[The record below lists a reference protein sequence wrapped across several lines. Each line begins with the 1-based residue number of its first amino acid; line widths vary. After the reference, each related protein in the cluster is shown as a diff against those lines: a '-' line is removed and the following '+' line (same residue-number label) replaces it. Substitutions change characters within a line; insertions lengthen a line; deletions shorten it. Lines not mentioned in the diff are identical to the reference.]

1 MLTLTSQSTREPV
14 ALQPARKAD
23 CMRILPRILLLVLF
37 SFPLL
42 CRAEENCLWL
52 NAATAGG
59 VLGGAV
65 AVSVTHPNPHPL
77 DIQPANVKSGT
88 GPMSANPSGYSYA
101 GNTVDDSDCAFH
113 RQSPVVGEL
122 RIQVRTMSEPAKAF
136 VTYTARCGAHG
147 TPLKAI
153 GNEALVCDLH
163 KKGSRLSEQVVGRV
177 RDRLFVIDLSVQDPL
192 ITQSVLREKAETTA
206 EIVAGNLF

>member
-1 MLTLTSQSTREPV
+1 MLKLACRSTREPV
-14 ALQPARKAD
+14 SPQPALGAYS
-23 CMRILPRILLLVLF
+23 MRIVPRILLIAFF

-59 VLGGAV
+59 ILGGAV
-65 AVSVTHPNPHPL
+65 IASVSHANSHPPN
-77 DIQPANVKSGT
+77 IQPANVKSGT
-88 GPMSANPSGYSYA
+88 GPMSANPSGSSYA

-113 RQSPVVGEL
+113 RQAPVVGEL
-122 RIQVRTMSEPAKAF
+122 RIQVRTMSEPSKAF
-136 VTYTARCGAHG
+136 VAYSARCGARG

-153 GNEALVCDLH
+153 GNEAMVCDLN
-163 KKGSRLSEQVVGRV
+163 KRSRRLSEQVVGRV
-177 RDRLFVIDLSVQDPL
+177 RDRLFVIDLSAEDPS
-192 ITQSVLREKAETTA
+192 ITQSVLREKALTTA

>member
-1 MLTLTSQSTREPV
+1 MLNLACQSTREPV
-14 ALQPARKAD
+14 SPQPARRANS
-23 CMRILPRILLLVLF
+23 MQILPRILLIAFF

-65 AVSVTHPNPHPL
+65 TVSVTHANPHPL

-88 GPMSANPSGYSYA
+88 GPMSANPSGSSYA

-113 RQSPVVGEL
+113 RPPPVVGEL
-122 RIQVRTMSEPAKAF
+122 RIQVQTMSKAAKAF
-136 VTYTARCGAHG
+136 VAYTARCGARG

-153 GNEALVCDLH
+153 GNEALVCDLN
-163 KKGSRLSEQVVGRV
+163 KKSSRLSEQVVGRV
-177 RDRLFVIDLSVQDPL
+177 RDRLFVIDLSVQDPS
-192 ITQSVLREKAETTA
+192 ITQSVLREKAQTTA

>member
-1 MLTLTSQSTREPV
+1 MLNLACQSTRESISP
-14 ALQPARKAD
+14 QPARRAD
-23 CMRILPRILLLVLF
+23 SIRILPCILIVALF

-65 AVSVTHPNPHPL
+65 TVSVTHANPHSL

-88 GPMSANPSGYSYA
+88 GPMSANPSGSSYA

-113 RQSPVVGEL
+113 RQPSVVGEL
-122 RIQVRTMSEPAKAF
+122 RIQVQTMSEAAKAF
-136 VTYTARCGAHG
+136 VAYTARCGARG

-153 GNEALVCDLH
+153 GNEALVCDLN
-163 KKGSRLSEQVVGRV
+163 KKSSRLSEQVVGRV
-177 RDRLFVIDLSVQDPL
+177 RDRLFVIDLSVQDPS

>member
-1 MLTLTSQSTREPV
+1 MLNLACQSTREAVSPQS
-14 ALQPARKAD
+14 AGRAD
-23 CMRILPRILLLVLF
+23 SMRILPRILLIAFL

-59 VLGGAV
+59 VLGGA
-65 AVSVTHPNPHPL
+65 ATVSVSHANFNPPN
-77 DIQPANVKSGT
+77 IQPANVKSGT
-88 GPMSANPSGYSYA
+88 GPMSANPSGSSYA
-101 GNTVDDSDCAFH
+101 SNTVDDSDCAFH
-113 RQSPVVGEL
+113 RQPPIAGEL

-136 VTYTARCGAHG
+136 AAYSARCGARG

-153 GNEALVCDLH
+153 GNEAMVCDL
-163 KKGSRLSEQVVGRV
+163 KKRSRLSEQVVGRV
-177 RDRLFVIDLSVQDPL
+177 RDRLFVIDLSLEDPA
-192 ITQSVLREKAETTA
+192 ITQSVLREKALTTA

>member
-1 MLTLTSQSTREPV
+1 MLTLACQSTREPV
-14 ALQPARKAD
+14 SPQPARMAD
-23 CMRILPRILLLVLF
+23 SMRILPRILLIAFL

-59 VLGGAV
+59 ILGGAV
-65 AVSVTHPNPHPL
+65 TVSVTHAKPLPPN
-77 DIQPANVKSGT
+77 IQPANVKSGT
-88 GPMSANPSGYSYA
+88 GPMSANPSGSSYA

-113 RQSPVVGEL
+113 RQPPVVGEL

-136 VTYTARCGAHG
+136 AAYAARCGARG
-147 TPLKAI
+147 TPLKAT
-153 GNEALVCDLH
+153 GNEATVCDLN
-163 KKGSRLSEQVVGRV
+163 KKSSHLSEQVVGRV
-177 RDRLFVIDLSVQDPL
+177 RDRLFVIDLSIQDPS
-192 ITQSVLREKAETTA
+192 ITQSVLREKAESTA

>member
-1 MLTLTSQSTREPV
+1 MLNLACQSTREPV
-14 ALQPARKAD
+14 SPQPARRAD
-23 CMRILPRILLLVLF
+23 SMRILPRILLIAFF

-42 CRAEENCLWL
+42 CQAEENCLWL

-65 AVSVTHPNPHPL
+65 TVSVTHANPHPPN
-77 DIQPANVKSGT
+77 IQPANVKSGT
-88 GPMSANPSGYSYA
+88 GPMSANPSGSSYA

-113 RQSPVVGEL
+113 RQPPVVGEL

-136 VTYTARCGAHG
+136 VAYTARCGARG
-147 TPLKAI
+147 TPLRAI
-153 GNEALVCDLH
+153 GNEAMVCDLNR
-163 KKGSRLSEQVVGRV
+163 KNSLSEQVVGRV
-177 RDRLFVIDLSVQDPL
+177 RDRLFVIDLSVKDPS
-192 ITQSVLREKAETTA
+192 ITQGVLREKAETSA